1 MHVRPSGGCYAGPL
15 VLWRTDGLL
24 IAFPVIAYGFT
35 AHQFLFNI
43 YATLRVP
50 SVKRM
55 VGVVQHV
62 RRCWSLLPAYRAQ
75 STACLLALL
84 FPASFPQGR

>member
-1 MHVRPSGGCYAGPL
+1 M
-15 VLWRTDGLL
+15 VLWRTEGILV
-24 IAFPVIAYGFT
+24 AFPVVAYGFT

-55 VGVVQHV
+55 TSVVQQV
-62 RRCWSLLPAYRAQ
+62 RIPPSNPKGSARRV
-75 STACLLALL
+75 
-84 FPASFPQGR
+84 

>member
-1 MHVRPSGGCYAGPL
+1 VRRAGPL
-15 VLWRTDGLL
+15 ELWRTDGLL

-55 VGVVQHV
+55 VGVVHHV
-62 RRCWSLLPAYRAQ
+62 RKRQPFGSA
-75 STACLLALL
+75 LAELS
-84 FPASFPQGR
+84 A

>member
-1 MHVRPSGGCYAGPL
+1 MASIDEQIHAPADGWFRERHPFRHAGPL

-55 VGVVQHV
+55 VNVVHHV
-62 RRCWSLLPAYRAQ
+62 R
-75 STACLLALL
+75 
-84 FPASFPQGR
+84 